1 MMWRKRKP
9 PKSNTKRKE
18 RLSEDVRRRKHNRN
32 INRKAL
38 RSGFCYIWT
47 WLGVLGLEER
57 DGDRLIC
64 VAIVI
69 NINKEESCSKQTL
82 RKWGAALCLN
92 ISISSQQFSR

>member
-1 MMWRKRKP
+1 MWRKRKP

-47 WLGVLGLEER
+47 WLGVLGLDMAGSSWTGRER
-57 DGDRLIC
+57 RRSID
-64 VAIVI
+64 
-69 NINKEESCSKQTL
+69 L
-82 RKWGAALCLN
+82 RGHCH
-92 ISISSQQFSR
+92 

>member
-1 MMWRKRKP
+1 MWRKRKP

-82 RKWGAALCLN
+82 RKRGAALCLN